1 MDMPSHHAGHDGQAR
16 EGPSAGGKSGA
27 RPAAV
32 GESGGGKPARRGFWR
47 SFRLILR
54 RGRQVWRLV
63 PLRHKVALGA
73 AAIIMAVASAAN
85 TVIPLLLGTLVDQL
99 QRLQRDRQAG
109 GAPDVLFRT
118 ALFYL
123 VLIGAVYFLRELFN
137 VARRYMVE
145 NTCTRID
152 RDMTVRVVAHL
163 LKVDLGTLTHEK
175 VGALHGRISRSVDG
189 FVRFL
194 RLFFLDFFPAVLTGA
209 FALIATLTKQ
219 PWLGLI
225 MVGVIPASI
234 SLTLWQL
241 TSQKGVRLR
250 LLRSREE
257 MDGTVVEQLS
267 GLDYVRAANT
277 QRQEIKRVAHT
288 AERRRVR
295 ELRHHFQ
302 MSLFGSG
309 KALNEGLFHVL
320 VLGLAI
326 YLALH
331 GRIEYGEIL
340 TFSML
345 FLNVMSPLSEVHR
358 VIDDGHESSLRVGDL
373 IDILSSPIDDSFD
386 VVKSSREPNLP
397 SGRPEPAGPARRD
410 DQGRPEP
417 LSSGRAGPAGSP
429 PPDGPAR
436 RDEAA
441 GPIILVENLQL
452 EYLTADGQRKRALD
466 GLNLDIRR
474 GERIGIA
481 GRSGGGKSTW
491 LKVLL
496 RLAHPCGGRVFF
508 GGVPLEEVSRE
519 AIGRLVGYVGQSPFV
534 FSGTIEEN
542 IAYGVEG
549 ATPEAIRRAAEM
561 ACIHGEVLAMPG
573 GYRAP
578 VAERGQNL
586 SGGQR
591 QRLALA
597 RLFLKN
603 PPILILDEA
612 TSALDNISERS
623 VQRAL
628 AAARADRT
636 VIVVAHRLS
645 TLLDADRILVFDQG
659 RIVESGTY
667 EELVRMGG
675 VFAELLLCAQEGPN
689 PAGEPELE
697 KKAG

>member
-1 MDMPSHHAGHDGQAR
+1 MEKCDNAPAEAA
-16 EGPSAGGKSGA
+16 PAAGGKNPTTS
-27 RPAAV
+27 
-32 GESGGGKPARRGFWR
+32 RRGFWR
-47 SFRLILR
+47 SFRMILR

-63 PLRHKVALGA
+63 PLRHKVALA
-73 AAIIMAVASAAN
+73 AAVVVMAVVSGAN
-85 TVIPLLLGTLVDQL
+85 TAIPLLLGTLVDQL

-118 ALFYL
+118 AILYL
-123 VLIGAVYFLRELFN
+123 GLIGAVYLIREALN
-137 VARRYMVE
+137 VLRRYMVE

-152 RDMTVRVVAHL
+152 RDMTVRVVSHL

-194 RLFFLDFFPAVLTGA
+194 RIFFLDFLPALLTGS

-225 MVGVIPASI
+225 MIGVIPASI
-234 SLTLWQL
+234 TLTLWQL
-241 TSQKGVRLR
+241 TSQKGIRLR

-277 QRQEIKRVAHT
+277 QKQEIKRVAHT
-288 AERRRVR
+288 AERRRSR

-331 GRIEYGEIL
+331 GRIEYGDIL

-358 VIDDGHESSLRVGDL
+358 VIDEGHESSLRVGDL
-373 IDILSSPIDDSFD
+373 IDILSTPIDDSFD
-386 VVKSSREPNLP
+386 ARVARREPAL
-397 SGRPEPAGPARRD
+397 D
-410 DQGRPEP
+410 TH
-417 LSSGRAGPAGSP
+417 
-429 PPDGPAR
+429 
-436 RDEAA
+436 
-441 GPIILVENLQL
+441 GPIIQVEDLQV
-452 EYLTADGQRKRALD
+452 EYLAADGQPRRALD
-466 GLNLDIRR
+466 GLNLAIRR

-496 RLAHPCGGRVFF
+496 RLTHPSAGRVLF

-519 AIGRLVGYVGQSPFV
+519 AIGNLIGYVGQSPFV

-542 IAYGVEG
+542 IAYGIDG
-549 ATPEAIRRAAEM
+549 ATPEAIRQAAEL
-561 ACIHGEVLAMPG
+561 ACIHDEIMAMPG
-573 GYRAP
+573 AYQAT

-612 TSALDNISERS
+612 TSALDNISERA
-623 VQRAL
+623 VQRSL
-628 AAARADRT
+628 AASHPDRT

-645 TLLDADRILVFDQG
+645 TLLDSDRILVFDQG

-667 EELVRMGG
+667 NHLVQQGG
-675 VFAELLLCAQEGPN
+675 VFAELLMCAQEGTASPE
-689 PAGEPELE
+689 PAL
-697 KKAG
+697 KAG